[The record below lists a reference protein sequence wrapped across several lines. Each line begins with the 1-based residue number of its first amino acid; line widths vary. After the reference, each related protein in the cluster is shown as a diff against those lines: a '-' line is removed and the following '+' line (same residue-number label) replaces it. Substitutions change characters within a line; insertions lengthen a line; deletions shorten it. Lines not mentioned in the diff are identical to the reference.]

1 MSRNYIPFLLCL
13 GLSLSC
19 GDGRHPVGTLLVG
32 PSGGTVGLD
41 DSSAMLKV
49 PAGAVGSQTE
59 VTIERPQE
67 GTLPAGAVPGTL
79 VKIGP
84 QGLEFQKP
92 VTLTVSYAGQDLPQK
107 DTTWLRM
114 IQLLAGGKLGSTL
127 FVSHDAAATTLSA
140 KIVKGG
146 TYVLA
151 DLKLANATVSTEQK
165 QIKDVDVLFVVDNS
179 NSMAQEQQNLAAN
192 FPKFIDRLDQAGI
205 NYHVGVVSTDLGA
218 GNYGLP
224 SCEVAGGDGG
234 KLWSNPSV
242 AGCQPPSDPW
252 IAKTGTTTNV
262 PGGDVK
268 GAFSCIAQIGTGGC
282 GFENTLEAARRA
294 LDPALNVNPGFVRK
308 DAALAVVMLTD
319 EDDCSAEKSQ
329 LYDSSQSS
337 LADPLGPLT
346 SFRCFEFGVSCD
358 INDREKPGPRK
369 SCAPAYDWLYK
380 VKDYETFF
388 KGLKPP
394 GRVMMAAIAG
404 PDAPVEVGVDAN
416 NPTLKPSCQS
426 ANGMAVPAIRIKALM
441 DSLGAFGHF
450 NTGTDASGKPV
461 SVDICSP
468 DFSPALSHIGKLVTT
483 KILTSWCLPYD
494 PVDTNPLTSGLEPDC
509 VVVGAKAGP
518 IPACTAA
525 STDACYSVEAGKCAQ
540 SSAVLRI
547 ENANPA
553 DLGDHIY
560 AVCLVL

>member
-1 MSRNYIPFLLCL
+1 MTQRIITLALLCVP
-13 GLSLSC
+13 LSC
-19 GDGRHPVGTLLVG
+19 GNARHPVGIIIVG
-32 PSGGTVGLD
+32 PAGGTVGLD
-41 DSSAMLKV
+41 DSSAMLQV
-49 PAGAVGSQTE
+49 PAGAVDSETE
-59 VTIERPQE
+59 ITIERPQE
-67 GTLPAGAVPGTL
+67 DALPAGAVPGTL

-84 QGLEFQKP
+84 QSLAFKKA
-92 VTLTVSYAGQDLPQK
+92 VKLSVSYASHNLPQK
-107 DTTWLRM
+107 DTTWLRL
-114 IQLLAGGKLGSTL
+114 IQVLASGKLGSTL
-127 FVSHDAAATTLSA
+127 FVAHDAAATTLSA
-140 KIVKGG
+140 KIVQTG

-151 DLKLANATVSTEQK
+151 DLKLAGATVSTQQK

-179 NSMAQEQQNLAAN
+179 NSMAQEQKNLAAN
-192 FPKFIDRLDQAGI
+192 FPKFIDKLDQAGI
-205 NYHVGVVSTDLGA
+205 DYHVGVVSSDLGA

-234 KLWSNPSV
+234 KLWNTPNV
-242 AGCQPPSDPW
+242 AGCKPPADPW
-252 IAKTGTTTNV
+252 ISKTNA

-282 GFENTLEAARRA
+282 GFENTLESARRA
-294 LDPALNVNPGFVRK
+294 LDPTLNVNPGFLRK

-319 EDDCSAEKSQ
+319 EDDCSADKAK
-329 LYDSSQSS
+329 LYDPNQSS
-337 LADPLGPLT
+337 LTDPLGPLT

-369 SCAPAYDWLYK
+369 SCAPAYSWLHG
-380 VKDYETFF
+380 VKDYATFF

-404 PDAPVEVGVDAN
+404 PAEPVTVGVDAN

-426 ANGMAVPAIRIKALM
+426 QNGMAVPAIRIKALM

-450 NTGTDASGKPV
+450 NTGKDAGGKAV

-468 DFSPALSHIGKLVTT
+468 DFSPALAHIGELVTT

-494 PVDTNPLTSGLEPDC
+494 PVDTNPLTPELEPDC
-509 VVVGAKAGP
+509 VVVGAKSGP
-518 IPACTAA
+518 IPACAPG
-525 STDACYSVEAGKCAQ
+525 STGACYSVETGQKCAQ

-547 ENANPA
+547 QNANPA
-553 DLGDHIY
+553 DLGAHVY
-560 AVCLVL
+560 AICLVL